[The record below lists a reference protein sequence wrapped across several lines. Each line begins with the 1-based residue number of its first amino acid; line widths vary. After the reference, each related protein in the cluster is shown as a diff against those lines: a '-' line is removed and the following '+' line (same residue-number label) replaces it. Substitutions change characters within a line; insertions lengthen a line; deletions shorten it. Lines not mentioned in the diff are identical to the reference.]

1 MAQPLDLPLP
11 EITAENFSRAW
22 TRFGF
27 VAKAKEWDETKQLA
41 VLPTLLRG
49 KLLDHFVELD
59 AEVKMDLKK
68 LHAALLRTTG
78 HAEDPLSAA
87 KAFVGRDQQPDEKVL
102 ILRRHSRNFFVKHTL
117 TSQQLPRSS
126 CRDFSLVSGLQ

>member
-27 VAKAKEWDETKQLA
+27 VAKAKEWDEAKQLA
-41 VLPTLLRG
+41 ILPTLLRG
-49 KLLDHFVELD
+49 KLLDQFVELD

-68 LHAALLRTTG
+68 LHAALL
-78 HAEDPLSAA
+78 
-87 KAFVGRDQQPDEKVL
+87 QQISIPSE
-102 ILRRHSRNFFVKHTL
+102 HSRTECGPWRVTYRVHT
-117 TSQQLPRSS
+117 
-126 CRDFSLVSGLQ
+126 